1 MKIYLSA
8 DIEGTTG
15 IASWEETSEG
25 HVLYEY
31 FVGQMTREVA
41 AACEGA
47 IAAGAGEI
55 LVKDAHGCARNIKP
69 DLLPEQVK
77 IFRGWGK
84 NPLMMMAGID
94 QSFDGV
100 VFTGYHSAAGMNTNP
115 LAHTMNNKNNY
126 VKINGETMSEL
137 MMNSLTAAYFGVPV
151 FFVAGDEGLCAWIQ
165 SVNANIT
172 TIPVNIGFGDGA
184 ISIHPALAVKRIRSA
199 VEEALKKPKMDC
211 MFPLPKDFSVEISYK
226 QHQLATHASNYPGC
240 KLTGTTSVT
249 YETDDYMDVL
259 RMLYW
264 VL

>member
-15 IASWEETSEG
+15 IANWEETGEG
-25 HVLYEY
+25 HALYEY
-31 FVGQMTREVA
+31 FAGQMSREVA

-55 LVKDAHGCARNIKP
+55 LVKDAHNNARNIKP

-77 IFRGWGK
+77 IFRGWGRS
-84 NPLMMMAGID
+84 PLTMMAGID
-94 QSFDGV
+94 RSFDGAL
-100 VFTGYHSAAGMNTNP
+100 FTGYHSAAGMNTNP
-115 LAHTMNNKNNY
+115 LAHTMNTKNNY
-126 VKINGETMSEL
+126 VKINGDLMSEL

-165 SVNANIT
+165 SVNGNIST
-172 TIPVNIGFGDGA
+172 VPVNSGFGDGA
-184 ISIHPALAVKRIRSA
+184 VSIHPALAVRRIKSA
-199 VEEALKKPKMDC
+199 VEEALKKPKADC
-211 MFPLPKDFSVEISYK
+211 MFPLPKHFSVEISYK

-240 KLTGTTSVT
+240 ARKGSDAVT
-249 YETDDYMDVL
+249 FEADDYMDVL
-259 RMLYW
+259 KMLYW